1 MKLLTLLCACGF
13 WTFASAAETKTE
25 ATRADKEPSAEE
37 IQTIRKILELPP
49 ERLSR
54 IRAAIE
60 KMERMTPEARKDFA
74 ANLAKF
80 ETATLEERRKLVKD
94 MREHGPG
101 ARALEHYLKTL
112 PAEKAKEE
120 RARLSTLSPE
130 LRQEFIRGLIEK
142 FGPELGK
149 EKGKKDGVKARKL
162 EGNAPA
168 PTPGTPS
175 PGAGS

>member
-1 MKLLTLLCACGF
+1 MKLLTLLCAFGC
-13 WTFASAAETKTE
+13 WAFAAAAETKSD

-74 ANLAKF
+74 ASLAKF
-80 ETATLEERRKLVKD
+80 ETATPEERRKLVKE

-101 ARALEHYLKTL
+101 S

-120 RARLSTLSPE
+120 RARINALSPE
-130 LRQEFIRGLIEK
+130 QRQEFIHGLVEK

-149 EKGKKDGVKARKL
+149 EKGKKEGGKARKT
-162 EGNAPA
+162 EGDAPA
-168 PTPGTPS
+168 APPA
-175 PGAGS
+175 AGI

>member
-1 MKLLTLLCACGF
+1 MKLLTLLCAFGC
-13 WTFASAAETKTE
+13 WAFAAAAETKSD

-74 ANLAKF
+74 DSLAKF
-80 ETATLEERRKLVKD
+80 ETATPEDRRKLVKE

-101 ARALEHYLKTL
+101 SRALEHYLKTL

-120 RARLSTLSPE
+120 RARINALPPE
-130 LRQEFIRGLIEK
+130 RRQEFIHGLVEK

-149 EKGKKDGVKARKL
+149 EKGKKDGGKARKT
-162 EGNAPA
+162 EGDAPA
-168 PTPGTPS
+168 APPA
-175 PGAGS
+175 AGI